1 MSRTFPG
8 FCGGTYVSQSPN
20 IANEEAINVYCE
32 QPQTQ
37 SAKTPIALLLCPG
50 KKMFTTLPEGSVPFL
65 FTVNGRSFAAAA
77 NLWEIGLP
85 GGPVNR
91 GALGATPLSPTS
103 IITNQTQLLILNNG
117 NLYVL
122 TLATNA
128 FAAVNMAQF
137 NGPVS
142 QIDSADG
149 YGIATIQNSHTFQVS
164 KLEDFST
171 WSGLDIATISL
182 FPDNIVSMIADHREI
197 WFFSGKKT
205 QVYYDGGAG
214 FPVFIPIQGAY
225 LEDGAA
231 AKNGAVRA
239 DNSIFWIAADERG
252 QGVAKRANGYNGDR
266 ISTHAVEY
274 AWQKYPTIADA
285 VAWSYQ
291 ENGHVFVAW
300 YFPTANV
307 TWAYDIATGLWHK
320 RGLWNVPAGSYS
332 ADRAM
337 CHTENF
343 GKHLVGDPFSGN
355 IYELS
360 SQFFDDSGSPLRWLR
375 RAMMPWKDNKW
386 VYFPEVEFDVEPGLA
401 SIRDGNDANGNPKF
415 REPQVMMRIS
425 RDGGKTFGNTFLLK
439 CGKLGEYLR
448 RARKVMLGRARKG
461 VLELSGSDPVPWRI
475 ADAYLPGVY
484 AEKD

>member
-1 MSRTFPG
+1 
-8 FCGGTYVSQSPN
+8 
-20 IANEEAINVYCE
+20 
-32 QPQTQ
+32 
-37 SAKTPIALLLCPG
+37 
-50 KKMFTTLPEGSVPFL
+50 
-65 FTVNGRSFAAAA
+65 
-77 NLWEIGLP
+77 
-85 GGPVNR
+85 
-91 GALGATPLSPTS
+91 
-103 IITNQTQLLILNNG
+103 
-117 NLYVL
+117 
-122 TLATNA
+122 
-128 FAAVNMAQF
+128 
-137 NGPVS
+137 
-142 QIDSADG
+142 
-149 YGIATIQNSHTFQVS
+149 
-164 KLEDFST
+164 
-171 WSGLDIATISL
+171 
-182 FPDNIVSMIADHREI
+182 
-197 WFFSGKKT
+197 
-205 QVYYDGGAG
+205 
-214 FPVFIPIQGAY
+214 
-225 LEDGAA
+225 
-231 AKNGAVRA
+231 
-239 DNSIFWIAADERG
+239 
-252 QGVAKRANGYNGDR
+252 
-266 ISTHAVEY
+266 
-274 AWQKYPTIADA
+274 
-285 VAWSYQ
+285 
-291 ENGHVFVAW
+291 VAW